1 MSDGSTQ
8 DFSRITGKAAPD
20 KDRDA
25 GPPEALRALSRE
37 QLLELLEIYA
47 KNWLAHDGLWFL
59 AVEKKFDMETAI
71 ELDTRA
77 WERFSVIEAKRIM
90 AFLDLPEQ
98 GGLMALERA
107 LQYRLYATVNRQE
120 AQWVD
125 PQTLR
130 FRMTTC
136 RVQQARRRQGMA
148 DFPCKPVGQV
158 EYSVFASAIDPR
170 IHTRCLSCPPDAVG
184 EGYCHWEFTLP
195 EGDGL

>member
-1 MSDGSTQ
+1 MPDGRAQDASSTSDRAAPVSDG
-8 DFSRITGKAAPD
+8 
-20 KDRDA
+20 DA
-25 GPPEALRALSRE
+25 GIPQALSALSRE

-59 AVEKKFDMETAI
+59 AVETKFDMETAI

-90 AFLDLPEQ
+90 AFLELPAQ
-98 GGLMALERA
+98 GGLRALNRA

-120 AQWVD
+120 SQWVD
-125 PQTLR
+125 ERTLR

-148 DFPCKPVGQV
+148 DFPCKPVGLV
-158 EYSVFASAIDPR
+158 EYSVFASTIDSR
-170 IHTRCLSCPPDAVG
+170 IQTRCLSCPPDAVG
-184 EGYCHWEFTLP
+184 EAYCHWEFTLL
-195 EGDGL
+195 EGEN